1 MTFQLYSIIFVT
13 KFDRHILLIQPIYLQ
28 YHSKFEASFFIDF
41 R

>member
-1 MTFQLYSIIFVT
+1 MTSQLYSIIFVT